1 MSKLIRST
9 MLALAFTAT
18 AAGALPTNGSRYVDE
33 KSGYVVET
41 RDTGGGLRISGRHP
55 ETGKTFKVKVSRAGR
70 VVGEWNGK
78 PVDYVMGTTR
88 ADMQL
93 AAASAASAG
102 GK

>member
-9 MLALAFTAT
+9 MLVLAFTAT
-18 AAGALPTNGSRYVDE
+18 ATGALPTNGSRFVDE

-41 RDTGGGLRISGRHP
+41 RDTGAGLRISGRHP

-78 PVDYVMGTTR
+78 PVDYVMGTR
-88 ADMQL
+88 SDVQL